1 VNHIIVRSS
10 VRPDADA
17 VATLARLGV
26 ATAHEAM
33 GRRGLVAP
41 DIRPIYRGA
50 RTAGRAVTVSS
61 HPGDNLMI
69 HAAVE
74 QCGAGD
80 ILVVTTTSDS
90 TDGMFGD
97 LFAAALQHRGV
108 RGLVTAAGVRDVAD
122 LERMR
127 FPVWSRAI
135 HAQGTVKN
143 SPGSVNVPVVLA
155 GQPVHPGDVVVADDD
170 GVLVVPRAEAP
181 AVARAALRR
190 DANEADKRRQFDEG
204 VLGLDLYGLR
214 DTLERLGVRYVDAD
228 SEPADSSTTRPDTTT
243 RSTK

>member
-1 VNHIIVRSS
+1 MHRIVRSN
-10 VRPDADA
+10 VRPDAAA
-17 VATLARLGV
+17 VDVLAQLGV

-33 GRRGLVAP
+33 GRQGLVAP
-41 DIRPIYRGA
+41 EIRPIYRGA
-50 RTAGRAVTVSS
+50 RIAGRAVTVSS

-74 QCGAGD
+74 QCQSGD
-80 ILVVTTTSDS
+80 ILVVTTTSAS

-97 LFAAALQHRGV
+97 LFATSLRARGV
-108 RGLVTAAGVRDVAD
+108 RGLITAAGVRDVAD
-122 LERMR
+122 LEKMK

-143 SPGSVNVPVVLA
+143 SPGSVNIPVVLA

-170 GVLVVPRAEAP
+170 GVLIVPRTRAA
-181 AVARAALRR
+181 AVADAGRAR
-190 DANEADKRRQFDEG
+190 EADEARKRQLFEDG

-214 DTLERLGVRYVDAD
+214 ETLSRLGVVYVDTD
-228 SEPADSSTTRPDTTT
+228 EEDTQA
-243 RSTK
+243 SL